1 MAAGRENREPIA
13 IRKAGVVGM
22 AKLISFGQWV
32 NREAETIYG
41 TDNHHRW
48 RLDRRLTGYVQTGK
62 KKKEKKKK
70 IRIKE

>member
-13 IRKAGVVGM
+13 IGKAGVAGM

-32 NREAETIYG
+32 NKETKTIYG
-41 TDNHHRW
+41 TDNHHRR
-48 RLDRRLTGYVQTGK
+48 RLDRRLRGYVQTGK